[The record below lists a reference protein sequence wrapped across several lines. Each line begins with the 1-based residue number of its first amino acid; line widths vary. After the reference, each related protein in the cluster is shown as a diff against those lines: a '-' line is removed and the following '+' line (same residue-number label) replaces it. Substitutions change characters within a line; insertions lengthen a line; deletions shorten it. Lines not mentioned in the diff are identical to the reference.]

1 MLLICSDQERLLLSV
16 TPRNLR
22 DVTMGIEDPF
32 KLRRKVGVWR
42 LREKVTALVFITL
55 SLREFALAQ
64 LSTLTIS
71 FCKAVRSKSVVM
83 GLYRTMSSQ
92 RDVKY

>member
-1 MLLICSDQERLLLSV
+1 MLLICSDQERLLLRV

-42 LREKVTALVFITL
+42 LREKVIALVFVTL

-64 LSTLTIS
+64 LSTLTSNINIVIIYNYI
-71 FCKAVRSKSVVM
+71 AIE
-83 GLYRTMSSQ
+83 LLL
-92 RDVKY
+92 